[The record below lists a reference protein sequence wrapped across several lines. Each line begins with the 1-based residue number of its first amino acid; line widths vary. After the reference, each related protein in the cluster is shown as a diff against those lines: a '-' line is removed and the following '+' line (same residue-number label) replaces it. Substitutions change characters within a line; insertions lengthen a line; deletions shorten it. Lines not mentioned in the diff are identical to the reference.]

1 MGLLFLLLML
11 VAIFFFVFSKKSGAI
26 LALAV
31 LFPEMTGI
39 ILNRAGLEGF
49 NMLFRYSL
57 YIVVFVMNIDVLK
70 YGIKRLWG
78 DLTSILF
85 YAVIITMLVLN
96 LFIVGRARYDTDVAD
111 FQMNVILRVFVPYVV
126 VLLTLINRKNIMDF
140 CKSIP
145 VWGMM
150 FFGVFFLLIGMGGI
164 VIEDRMTIEE
174 ATGIGP
180 IELSRF
186 SGLIIIACTVF
197 LIDSKSR
204 LQPVYIA
211 MILIGLFLLFLSS
224 QRGSILGVAFSV
236 LIVLYY
242 FLARRGR
249 PGTLVIALVFL
260 VIISLILLEQF
271 HFSFLSRFVELED
284 FEESNRFFDYGFS
297 WAAFSKNH
305 YFWGLGSMGYYY
317 FMDELRSYPHN
328 FVLEQMVEYGIVGLV
343 FAITL
348 LVQGFRSSFRLF
360 RNFNTPGAIKT
371 IPAMWIMMLASV
383 LVSGSFLSNYSFMVL
398 TATLLSADACY
409 KDENE
414 FPKTVIYKR
423 AQL

>member
-31 LFPEMTGI
+31 LFPEMSGI
-39 ILNRAGLEGF
+39 ILNRAGLEGL

-78 DLTSILF
+78 DLTSLLF
-85 YAVIITMLVLN
+85 YAVIITMVVLN

-126 VLLTLINRKNIMDF
+126 VLMTLVNKKNIMDF

-145 VWGMM
+145 VWGLM

-186 SGLIIIACTVF
+186 AGLIIIANTVF
-197 LIDSKSR
+197 LIESKSR
-204 LQPVYIA
+204 LQPFYVA
-211 MILIGLFLLFLSS
+211 MIFIGLFLLFLSS
-224 QRGSILGVAFSV
+224 QRGSILGVGAAILV
-236 LIVLYY
+236 VLYY
-242 FLARRGR
+242 FLAKRGR
-249 PGTLVIALVFL
+249 PGTLVIALGFL
-260 VIISLILLEQF
+260 FVISLVLMEQF
-271 HFSFLSRFVELED
+271 HFNFLSRFVELED
-284 FEESNRFFDYGFS
+284 IEESNRFFDYGFS
-297 WAAFSKNH
+297 WTAFSKNH

-317 FMDELRSYPHN
+317 YMDEMRAYPHN

-343 FAITL
+343 FAVCL
-348 LVQGFRSSFRLF
+348 LIQCVRRSFRIL
-360 RNFNTPGAIKT
+360 RNYQCPDSIKMV
-371 IPAMWIMMLASV
+371 PAMWIMMLASV
-383 LVSGSFLSNYSFMVL
+383 LVSGSFLTNANFMVL
-398 TATLLSADACY
+398 TAVLLSANVYYNDG
-409 KDENE
+409 
-414 FPKTVIYKR
+414 TQRKR
-423 AQL
+423 TRLRKRPQ